1 MANKEGIFITTE
13 NLGVVDKEHTTRCF
27 RSLVGRWE
35 YGRHVKKY
43 EGFQVDVK
51 HKSIKDKVRRE
62 KVFEVDEALDIEN
75 SRVSSFQVRGIHV
88 DETKVNAVRD
98 WSSPKKLPKELYESD
113 EDFGNTWMELET
125 KQHWGRDKTI
135 ASVESRFY
143 WPQLKRDVGAFV
155 KKRVACQEGNGKA
168 QNTCPYMPLPV
179 PKSRWVDILMDF
191 VLGLPRTQR
200 GVDSL
205 FVVVHRFLKMALFI
219 PCKKTLDAAHIA
231 RRLGTSLNFSS
242 TAHPQTDDQTEAVN
256 RTLGNMIRCL
266 CGEKPKL
273 WDVSLAQAEF
283 AYTSKKNVQAN
294 RMVKE
299 VQATHE
305 VVRANITEA
314 NAKYKIAVN
323 MHHRKKL
330 FQVGD
335 EVMVF
340 LCNERLLVGTYSKLQ
355 LKKYGQYKIHRKIND
370 NAYVV
375 DFLNTMSILKTFDV
389 SDIYEFHSEDV
400 NEGKHSRMSS
410 SKERGNDE
418 DIIQELAE
426 KYMDHLERG
435 KSKGT
440 ARSNVTTKH
449 K

>member
-13 NLGVVDKEHTTRCF
+13 NLGVIDKEHTTRCF
-27 RSLVGRWE
+27 RSLVDRWE

-43 EGFQVDVK
+43 KGFQVDVK

-62 KVFEVDEALDIEN
+62 KVFEVDKALDIEN

-98 WSSPKKLPKELYESD
+98 WSSPKKLPKVRNNKVANALSRNTTLLVSISNEVVGFDSIKELYESD

-125 KQHWGRDKTI
+125 KQHWGQDKTI

-155 KKRVACQEGNGKA
+155 KKCVTCQEGNGKA
-168 QNTCPYMPLPV
+168 QNACPYMSLHV
-179 PKSRWVDILMDF
+179 PKSPWVDILMDF

-205 FVVVHRFLKMALFI
+205 FVVVHRFLKMAFFI
-219 PCKKTLDAAHIA
+219 PCKKTSDAAHIA

-256 RTLGNMIRCL
+256 LTLRNMIHFSKARGRFDL
-266 CGEKPKL
+266 PG
-273 WDVSLAQAEF
+273 
-283 AYTSKKNVQAN
+283 KKNVQAN

-314 NAKYKIAVN
+314 NAKYKIAAN

-335 EVMVF
+335 E
-340 LCNERLLVGTYSKLQ
+340 
-355 LKKYGQYKIHRKIND
+355 
-370 NAYVV
+370 
-375 DFLNTMSILKTFDV
+375 TFDV

-426 KYMDHLERG
+426 KYMDHLEHG